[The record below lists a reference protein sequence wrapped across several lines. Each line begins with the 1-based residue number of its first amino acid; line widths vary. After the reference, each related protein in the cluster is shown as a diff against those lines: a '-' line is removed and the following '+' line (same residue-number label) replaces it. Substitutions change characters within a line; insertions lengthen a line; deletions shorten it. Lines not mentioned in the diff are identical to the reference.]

1 MIRYNCLQR
10 LAAATIVAFSLAA
23 CDSVEDRV
31 ASHYAR
37 GEALLED
44 GDTTRA
50 ALEFRNALRLD
61 ERHVPSRL
69 AMARI
74 YESQGELRA
83 AVANYRV
90 VTEVDRTNPEAPLQL
105 GMLLLAGG
113 ALEEA
118 ATLSETALAL
128 APNDPNAMALRAGV
142 LLRQGNAV
150 EAADAA
156 RAVLAIDPHH
166 VMATSILIAE
176 RRDSGDNAGALRLA
190 DDLLAVVPTEPSI
203 NLIKLQ
209 LLETMRDEPAFV
221 AHLEALAA
229 MFPDRPQFKQAL
241 AQWYARSGDVER
253 AETVLRDLANQDPD
267 DAETALSVVR
277 FILNA
282 RGIED
287 ARTEMQARVAVAE
300 SPGTRARLRIAA
312 AELDYR
318 FGRQDAARETLA
330 AVIEAGEAVNAAR
343 LMLASMARSE
353 GRNDEARTLADTV
366 LADDPDNV
374 DALSFRAELLI
385 QQDEPQAAIA
395 DIRHALGLAP
405 QEARLMMLEATAHER
420 LGNLDLAS
428 ERLASAART
437 SGFEPAFALPY
448 ANFLRGRNQISATE
462 SVLTETA
469 RRHPT
474 NRNVLISLADL
485 YIATQNWAGAEQVAA
500 TLGQIE
506 GSSVLSSQVRAA
518 ALSQQGRFDESI
530 ALLQDVAQDDRSD
543 ATLVALVRDY
553 LRNNELEQAKNLL
566 DQAIEQNPQNLRAR
580 VMRASLFYAEGE
592 IERTEEALRDVIMIA
607 PTDQVGYLA
616 MAAHYRRLDEPDQAM
631 DVLEVALQRVTQD
644 AMVRQ
649 AIAELSELKSDF
661 DRAIDEY
668 AVLYERNPNS
678 LLVANNYASLLA
690 EHREDDPA
698 AIATAARVA
707 QRLRA
712 STIPELKD
720 TYGWISFL
728 TGDAEE
734 AIRFLREAAEQRPN
748 NALIRYHHGRV
759 LAHLGQHDMA
769 RAELETSLAIDP
781 GFAKASSAR
790 AALEALS
797 AQGG

>member
-1 MIRYNCLQR
+1 MIRYVCLRR
-10 LAAATIVAFSLAA
+10 LAAATIVAFSVSA
-23 CDSVEDRV
+23 CDSAEDR
-31 ASHYAR
+31 AANHHRR
-37 GEALLED
+37 GEALLEA
-44 GDTTRA
+44 GDATRA
-50 ALEFRNALRLD
+50 VLEFRNALRLD

-69 AMARI
+69 AIARI
-74 YESQGELRA
+74 YEAQGEMRA
-83 AVANYRV
+83 AAANYRI
-90 VTEVDRTNPEAPLQL
+90 VTEIDRTNPEAPLQL
-105 GMLLLAGG
+105 GMLMLAGG
-113 ALEEA
+113 ALEDA
-118 ATLSETALAL
+118 AALSETALAL
-128 APNDPNAMALRAGV
+128 VPENPDAMALRAAV
-142 LLRQGNAV
+142 LFRQGNREQAV
-150 EAADAA
+150 EAA
-156 RAVLAIDPHH
+156 RAVLAIEPHH
-166 VMATSILIAE
+166 VMATSMLIAD
-176 RRDSGDNAGALRLA
+176 RRDRGDSAEALRMA
-190 DDLLAVVPTEPSI
+190 NNLLAAVPTEPTI

-209 LLETMRDEPAFV
+209 LLQDMQDEPAFV
-221 AHLEALAA
+221 AHLESLAA

-241 AQWYARSGDVER
+241 AQWYARSGNIER
-253 AETVLRDLANQDPD
+253 AEALLRDLANQNTD
-267 DAETALSVVR
+267 DTEASLTLVR

-287 ARTEMQARVAVAE
+287 ARAEMQARIAAAE
-300 SPGTRARLRIAA
+300 SPRARARLRIAT

-318 FGRQDAARETLA
+318 FDRQDAARATLA
-330 AVIEAGEAVNAAR
+330 EVIEAGEEVDAAR

-353 GRNDEARTLADTV
+353 GRNDDARALADTI
-366 LADDPDNV
+366 LAHDPDNV

-385 QQDEPQAAIA
+385 QHDDPRAAIA

-420 LGNLDLAS
+420 LGNLDLAG

-437 SGFEPAFALPY
+437 SGFEPSIALAY
-448 ANFLRGRNQISATE
+448 ANFLRGRNQLSATE

-474 NRNVLISLADL
+474 DRNVLISLADL
-485 YIATQNWAGAEQVAA
+485 YIATQNWVGAEQVAA
-500 TLGQIE
+500 TLGRIE

-530 ALLQDVAQDDRSD
+530 ALLRDVEQNDQTD

-553 LRNNELEQAKNLL
+553 LRNNELEQAKGLL
-566 DQAIEQNPQNLRAR
+566 DQAIERDPENIRAR
-580 VMRASLFYAEGE
+580 VMRASLFYAEGQT
-592 IERTEEALRDVIMIA
+592 ERAEEALRDVIMIA

-616 MAAHYRRLDEPDQAM
+616 MSAHYRRLGEPGKAM
-631 DVLEVALQRVTQD
+631 EVLEVALQRVTQD
-644 AMVRQ
+644 AMIRQ
-649 AIAELSELKSDF
+649 SIAELSEFKGDF
-661 DRAIDEY
+661 DRAIAEY
-668 AVLYERNPNS
+668 ALLYERNPNS

-690 EHREDDPA
+690 EHRENDPA

-712 STIPELKD
+712 STMPELKD

-728 TGDAEE
+728 KGDAEE
-734 AIRFLREAAEQRPN
+734 AIRFLRDAAEQRPN

-769 RAELETSLAIDP
+769 RTELETALAIDP

-790 AALEALS
+790 AALAALS

>member
-10 LAAATIVAFSLAA
+10 LAAAIVVVFSVAA

-50 ALEFRNALRLD
+50 TLEFRNALRLD

-74 YESQGELRA
+74 YEAQGELRA
-83 AVANYRV
+83 AAANYRL

-105 GMLLLAGG
+105 GMLMLASG
-113 ALEEA
+113 AIEDA
-118 ATLSETALAL
+118 VALSETALAL
-128 APNDPNAMALRAGV
+128 APENPDAMALRAAV
-142 LLRQGNAV
+142 LFRQGSLEQAV
-150 EAADAA
+150 ETA
-156 RAVLAIDPHH
+156 RSVLVIEPHH
-166 VMATSILIAE
+166 VMATSMLIAE
-176 RRDSGDNAGALRLA
+176 RRDGGDSMEALRLA
-190 DDLLAVVPTEPSI
+190 NDLLAAVPAEPTI

-209 LLETMRDEPAFV
+209 LLQDMQDEAAFV
-221 AHLEALAA
+221 AHLEALTA

-241 AQWYARSGDVER
+241 AQSYARSGDIER
-253 AETVLRDLANQDPD
+253 AEAVLRDLADQNPD
-267 DAETALSVVR
+267 DAEASLSVVR

-282 RGIED
+282 RGIEN
-287 ARTEMQARVAVAE
+287 ARAEMQARVAAAK
-300 SPGTRARLRIAA
+300 SPRTRARLRIAA

-318 FGRQDAARETLA
+318 FDRQDAARETLA
-330 AVIEAGEAVNAAR
+330 EVIEGGEQADAAR

-353 GRNDEARTLADTV
+353 GRNDDARALADTI

-374 DALSFRAELLI
+374 DALSFRAEMLI

-405 QEARLMMLEATAHER
+405 QETRLMMLEATAHER
-420 LGNLDLAS
+420 LGNLDLAG

-437 SGFEPAFALPY
+437 SGFEPTIALTY
-448 ANFLRGRNQISATE
+448 ANFLRGRNQLSATE

-474 NRNVLISLADL
+474 NRTVLIRLADL
-485 YIATQNWAGAEQVAA
+485 YIATQNWDGAEQVAA

-530 ALLQDVAQDDRSD
+530 ALLRDIEQNDQTD

-553 LRNNELEQAKNLL
+553 LRNNELEQAKGLL
-566 DQAIEQNPQNLRAR
+566 DQAIERDPENIRAR
-580 VMRASLFYAEGE
+580 VIRAGLFYAEGQT
-592 IERTEEALRDVIMIA
+592 ERTEEALRDVIMIA

-616 MAAHYRRLDEPDQAM
+616 MAAHYRRLDEPGKAM

-649 AIAELSELKSDF
+649 SIAELSELQSDF
-661 DRAIDEY
+661 DRAIEEY
-668 AVLYERNPNS
+668 ALLYERNPNS

-728 TGDAEE
+728 TGDAED
-734 AIRFLREAAEQRPN
+734 AIRFLREAAEERPN

-759 LAHLGQHDMA
+759 LAQLGQHDMA

-790 AALEALS
+790 AALDALS